1 MEQSC
6 GLDIALVLDSSGSID
21 SQTEL
26 PQMKSAFKDFVDAF
40 LPNTPTEFSVSEF
53 DTTNILPT
61 LNFTNNISDI
71 KDRID
76 AAQSGGSTNWEAG
89 LSAAQGTFVSGR
101 ADIQNLVIFA
111 SDGNP
116 NKYGNN
122 QGSGNGFDPAAL
134 DAAITVANNIKNSN
148 TRIIT
153 LGIGNTTGQD
163 ALNPDNLKA
172 ISSSD
177 AYYGVADFA
186 SLAQTLEQLTTDLC
200 GGTITIHKL
209 IDQDRNLQTTD
220 DQIGGADWQ
229 FTVAD
234 TPQTTDG
241 DGYTQPLPILN
252 GTYSVIED
260 LKPEYNLM
268 AASCNGATIN
278 GTLSGNTISGIQ
290 VGTDNIVSCTFYN
303 SPLPPVC
310 TDADQDGYYAEGG
323 QCGQTDCNDNNAAI
337 NPGATEICN
346 GVDDNCNGSTD
357 EGVQSI
363 FYQDADGDTY
373 GNALITIE
381 ACSAPSGYVSDSTD
395 CNDNNSSHQSWRY
408 RSM

>member
-1 MEQSC
+1 MQRKASSDHVRDDKVYLLKNGVVVGSNYATSGDWGTSDSTQTYGGSTNKWGTTWTASDINNINMGVAFSARQNGGQSARTASVDFIRITVYYTVSVQPDPNPALGQSC
-6 GLDIALVLDSSGSID
+6 GLDVALVLDSSGSID

-26 PQMKSAFKDFVDAF
+26 PQMKSAFKDFVDVF

-53 DTTNILPT
+53 DTTTILPT
-61 LNFTNNISDI
+61 LNFTNSIDSI
-71 KDRID
+71 KNRID

-89 LSAAQGTFVSGR
+89 LSAAQGTFGSGR
-101 ADIQNLVIFA
+101 ANVPNLVIFS

-134 DAAITVANNIKNSN
+134 DAAITVANTIKNSG

-186 SLAQTLEQLTTDLC
+186 SLAQTLQQLATDLC

-209 IDQDRNLQTTD
+209 IDQDRDLQTTD
-220 DQIGGADWQ
+220 DQRGGADWQ

-234 TPQTTDG
+234 TPQTTDSN
-241 DGYTQPLPILN
+241 GYTQPLPILN
-252 GTYSVIED
+252 GTYSVTED
-260 LKPEYNLM
+260 LKSGYNLM
-268 AASCNGATIN
+268 AASCSGAINN

-290 VGTDNIVSCTFYN
+290 VGTDNIVSCTF
-303 SPLPPVC
+303 L
-310 TDADQDGYYAEGG
+310 
-323 QCGQTDCNDNNAAI
+323 
-337 NPGATEICN
+337 
-346 GVDDNCNGSTD
+346 
-357 EGVQSI
+357 
-363 FYQDADGDTY
+363 
-373 GNALITIE
+373 
-381 ACSAPSGYVSDSTD
+381 
-395 CNDNNSSHQSWRY
+395 
-408 RSM
+408 